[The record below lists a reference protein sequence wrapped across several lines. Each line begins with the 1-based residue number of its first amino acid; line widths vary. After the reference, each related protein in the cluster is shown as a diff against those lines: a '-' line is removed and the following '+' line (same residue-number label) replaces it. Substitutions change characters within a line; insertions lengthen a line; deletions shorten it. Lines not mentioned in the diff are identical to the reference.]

1 VSNISKTR
9 AGHYRANWREPS
21 GRLRAK
27 TFKTKKEA
35 ARFLAE
41 LDSALGKGTYVDPHA
56 GRTPFRVIA
65 QRWLDSRND
74 EVTTKARDASIMR
87 NHVIAKWGDW
97 PLGKIDYLAVQEWV
111 TALGERRSPATVA
124 ECHRLMSA
132 VLRSAVR
139 NRLIAFNPCEGVRL
153 PRRRKRD
160 TDEQVISREDLR
172 SRLLPAVPARYRA
185 LVATAAGTGLRWGE
199 AAGVCSDALDLDSRQ
214 LRVIRTIVEVSG
226 QTAFKAYPKS
236 AAGRRRV
243 PLPAWLLPILRE
255 HRATYPAGEQGLV
268 FPNSVGK
275 PLRRT
280 LFRIRVWRPSLVRA
294 GLLGKY
300 ELVDER
306 TVRAGWVDDSGA
318 RHTKEFRSEREAV
331 RHLAREAAGGLVFHG
346 LRHSY
351 ATWLVD
357 DGVPVNMVQQVMGH
371 ERSSTTLDLY
381 TRRTEGHGR
390 ILRALGDADDDP
402 DDDGSSGVLVPVG

>member
-1 VSNISKTR
+1 VSNISRTP

-41 LDSALGKGTYVDPHA
+41 LDSSLSRGTYVDPHA
-56 GRTPFRVIA
+56 GRMPFRVLA

-74 EVTTKARDASIMR
+74 EATTKARDASIMR

-97 PLGKIDYLAVQEWV
+97 PLGKIDHLAVQEWI

-124 ECHRLMSA
+124 QCHRLTSA

-160 TDEQVISREDLR
+160 TDEQVISREELR
-172 SRLLPAVPARYRA
+172 SKLLPAVPARYRA

-199 AAGVCSDALDLDSRQ
+199 AAGVCIDALDLDRRQ

-243 PLPAWLLPILRE
+243 PLPVWLLPILRE
-255 HRATYPAGEQGLV
+255 HRAMYPAGEQGLV

-275 PLRRT
+275 PL
-280 LFRIRVWRPSLVRA
+280 SA
-294 GLLGKY
+294 
-300 ELVDER
+300 
-306 TVRAGWVDDSGA
+306 SGA
-318 RHTKEFRSEREAV
+318 RPSSVPVCWVSTNWSMNTRCARRGSTTAALAMPRSSGPRGRPSDTSRGKRPAGSSFTASV
-331 RHLAREAAGGLVFHG
+331 LVCDVARRRWGAGEHG
-346 LRHSY
+346 PAGHGPR
-351 ATWLVD
+351 ALVD
-357 DGVPVNMVQQVMGH
+357 DARPLH
-371 ERSSTTLDLY
+371 PPDARSRPNPPG
-381 TRRTEGHGR
+381 TRRRRG
-390 ILRALGDADDDP
+390 
-402 DDDGSSGVLVPVG
+402 